1 MKIYRPA
8 LLDSIKGY
16 DKNQL
21 IKDMIAGIIVAIIAF
36 PLSVALAISSGMRPE
51 QGLYTAIIGGVFV
64 SLFGGSRVQIGGA
77 TAATVMTV
85 FSIIGEYGFEGLA
98 VATILAGLILIV
110 MGLCKVGALLPYIP
124 YSITLAFTAAIG
136 VGIFTGQ
143 LKEFFGMRIASLPV
157 KNLSRMVTYAEHIG
171 TVNWQ
176 ALLVG
181 AIALAILIIWPKI
194 NSLIPN
200 SLVAILVTTPMVL
213 LLDMNVNTIQSVYG
227 QLPSNFPTMKVPV
240 FSLELIEA
248 VLPSALT
255 LAVLIAI
262 VSLLSCVV
270 TDGLTGIRHDSNSE
284 LIGQGIANIFCGLF
298 GAVPVA
304 GAVARSSVSVKNGGK
319 TPIVGVV
326 HSVVVLIIL
335 LVMMPLAGYIPMPTL
350 AAILI
355 LVAYNMSNVPAI
367 ISLIFKAPKTD
378 AVIFLAT
385 FITGI
390 FVDLMTAIEVG
401 VILTACLFMR
411 RMAEVTSVSGWKYVE
426 DADTIGELTDTNVS
440 DDLAKVPP
448 RTLVYEINGPMFFA
462 ASDELLNIKAKE
474 DTCVLVIRMRSVPAL
489 DITALNTLRKI
500 HKECEEKDIFLIFS
514 HVLDQP
520 YATMRKNGFV
530 AEIGEEHFVA
540 KISDALELADDIVK
554 EKSTWQF

>member
-1 MKIYRPA
+1 MKMYRPA
-8 LLDSIKGY
+8 LLDSLKGY

-21 IKDMIAGIIVAIIAF
+21 IKDIVAGVIVAIIAF

-85 FSIIGEYGFEGLA
+85 FSIIGEYGFTGLA
-98 VATILAGLILIV
+98 VASILAGLILIV

-143 LKEFFGMRIASLPV
+143 LKEFFGMSIASLPV
-157 KNLSRMVTYAEHIG
+157 KNLSRIVTYAEHIG

-176 ALLVG
+176 ALLIGV
-181 AIALAILIIWPKI
+181 IALAVLIVWPKI
-194 NSLIPN
+194 NSVIPN
-200 SLVAILVTTPMVL
+200 SLVAILVTTPIVL
-213 LLDMNVNTIQSVYG
+213 LFKMDVNTIQSVYG
-227 QLPSNFPTMKVPV
+227 KLPSHFPKLEVPG

-248 VLPSALT
+248 VLPSAVT
-255 LAVLIAI
+255 LAILIAI

-319 TPIVGVV
+319 TPVVGVV
-326 HSVVVLIIL
+326 HSIVVLIIL
-335 LVMMPLAGYIPMPTL
+335 LVMMPLAGFIPMPTL

-367 ISLIFKAPKTD
+367 LSLIFKAPKTD
-378 AVIFLAT
+378 AIIFLAT

-401 VILTACLFMR
+401 VILTACLFMK

-426 DADTIGELTDTNVS
+426 DTDTIGDLTDK
-440 DDLAKVPP
+440 DMKQGLAKVPV
-448 RTLVYEINGPMFFA
+448 RTLVYEISGPMFFA
-462 ASDELLNIKAKE
+462 ASDELLNIKANA
-474 DTCVLVIRMRSVPAL
+474 DTCVLIVRMRSVPAL

-514 HVLDQP
+514 HVLNQP

-530 AEIGEEHFVA
+530 EEIGEDHFVA
-540 KISDALELADDIVK
+540 KISDALELADNIVK
-554 EKSTWQF
+554 EKTTWQF

>member
-8 LLDSIKGY
+8 LLDSLKGY

-21 IKDMIAGIIVAIIAF
+21 MKDIVAGVIVAIIAF

-64 SLFGGSRVQIGGA
+64 SIFGGSRVQIGGA

-98 VATILAGLILIV
+98 VASILAGLILIV

-143 LKEFFGMRIASLPV
+143 LKEFFGMQIASLPV
-157 KNLSRMVTYAEHIG
+157 KNLSRMVTYAEHVA
-171 TVNWQ
+171 TTNWQ
-176 ALLVG
+176 ALFIG
-181 AIALAILIIWPKI
+181 ALALAVLIIWPKI
-194 NSLIPN
+194 NCVIPN
-200 SLVAILVTTPMVL
+200 SLVAILVTTPVVL
-213 LLDMNVNTIQSVYG
+213 IFKMDVNTIQSVYG
-227 QLPSNFPTMKVPV
+227 KLPSNFPKPVVPG
-240 FSLELIEA
+240 FSLELVEA
-248 VLPSALT
+248 VLPSAVT
-255 LAVLIAI
+255 LAILVAI

-319 TPIVGVV
+319 TPVVGVV
-326 HSVVVLIIL
+326 HSIVVLIIL
-335 LVMMPLAGYIPMPTL
+335 LLMMPLAGYIPMPTL

-378 AVIFLAT
+378 AIIFLAT
-385 FITGI
+385 FLSGI

-401 VILTACLFMR
+401 VILTACLFMK

-426 DADTIGELTDTNVS
+426 DADSIGDLTDADVKA
-440 DDLAKVPP
+440 DLAKVPAH
-448 RTLVYEINGPMFFA
+448 TLVYEISGPMFFA
-462 ASDELLNIKAKE
+462 ASDELLNIKAKA
-474 DTCVLVIRMRSVPAL
+474 DTRALIIRMRSVPAL

-520 YATMRKNGFV
+520 YKTMQKNGFV
-530 AEIGEEHFVA
+530 AEIGKNHFVA
-540 KISDALELADDIVK
+540 KISDALILADDIVK
-554 EKSTWQF
+554 EKETWQF

>member
-1 MKIYRPA
+1 MKIYKPA
-8 LLDSIKGY
+8 ILESLKGY
-16 DKNQL
+16 NKDQL
-21 IKDMIAGIIVAIIAF
+21 IKDIVAGIIVAIIAF

-64 SLFGGSRVQIGGA
+64 ALFGGSRVQIGGA

-85 FSIIGEYGFEGLA
+85 FTIIGEYGLEGLA
-98 VATILAGLILIV
+98 VASILAGLILIV

-143 LKEFFGMRIASLPV
+143 LKEFFGMQIASLPV
-157 KNLSRMVTYAEHIG
+157 KNLSRIVTYAKHIG

-176 ALLVG
+176 ALLIG
-181 AIALAILIIWPKI
+181 AIALAVLIIWPKI

-200 SLVAILVTTPMVL
+200 SLVAILVTTPVVL
-213 LLDMNVNTIQSVYG
+213 IFKMDVNTIQSVYG
-227 QLPSNFPTMKVPV
+227 QIPNNFPKLTVPG
-240 FSLELIEA
+240 FSLELVEA
-248 VLPSALT
+248 VLPSAVT
-255 LAVLIAI
+255 LAILVAI

-270 TDGLTGIRHDSNSE
+270 TDGLTGTRHDSNSE

-326 HSVVVLIIL
+326 HSIVVLIIL

-367 ISLIFKAPKTD
+367 ISLVCKAPKTD
-378 AVIFLAT
+378 AIIFLAT
-385 FITGI
+385 FFSGV

-401 VILTACLFMR
+401 VIITACLFMK

-426 DADTIGELTDTNVS
+426 DADSIGDLTDEKKAE
-440 DDLAKVPP
+440 LAKVPAC
-448 RTLVYEINGPMFFA
+448 TLVYEISGPMFFA
-462 ASDELLNIKAKE
+462 ASDELLNIKAKD
-474 DTCVLVIRMRSVPAL
+474 DTLVLIIRMRSVPAL

-500 HKECEEKDIFLIFS
+500 HKECDEKGIFLIFS

-520 YATMRKNGFV
+520 YRTMKKSGFV
-530 AEIGEEHFVA
+530 DEIGNQHFVA
-540 KISDALELADDIVK
+540 KISDALKLADDKIK

>member
-1 MKIYRPA
+1 MKMYRPA
-8 LLDSIKGY
+8 LLDSLKGY

-21 IKDMIAGIIVAIIAF
+21 IKDIVAGVIVAIIAF

-85 FSIIGEYGFEGLA
+85 FSIIGEYGFTGLA
-98 VATILAGLILIV
+98 VASILAGLILIV

-143 LKEFFGMRIASLPV
+143 LKEFFGMSIESLPV
-157 KNLSRMVTYAEHIG
+157 KNLSRLVTYAEHIM
-171 TVNWQ
+171 TTNWQ
-176 ALLVG
+176 ALLIG
-181 AIALAILIIWPKI
+181 LIALAVLIIWPKI
-194 NSLIPN
+194 NNLIPN
-200 SLVAILVTTPMVL
+200 SLVAILVTTPIVL
-213 LLDMNVNTIQSVYG
+213 LFEMDVNTIQSVYG
-227 QLPSNFPTMKVPV
+227 KLPSHFPKLEVPE

-248 VLPSALT
+248 VLPSAVT
-255 LAVLIAI
+255 LAILVAI

-319 TPIVGVV
+319 TPVVGVV
-326 HSVVVLIIL
+326 HSIVVLIIL
-335 LVMMPLAGYIPMPTL
+335 LVMMPLAGFIPMPTL

-378 AVIFLAT
+378 AIIFLAT
-385 FITGI
+385 FTTGI

-401 VILTACLFMR
+401 VILTACLFMK

-426 DADTIGELTDTNVS
+426 DVDTIGDLTDKDVRQ
-440 DDLAKVPP
+440 DLAKVPV
-448 RTLVYEINGPMFFA
+448 RTLVYEISGPMFFA
-462 ASDELLNIKAKE
+462 AADELLNIKAKA
-474 DTCVLVIRMRSVPAL
+474 DTCVLIIRMRSVPAL

-530 AEIGEEHFVA
+530 EEIGEDHFVA
-540 KISDALELADDIVK
+540 KISDALELADNIVK
-554 EKSTWQF
+554 EKTTWQF